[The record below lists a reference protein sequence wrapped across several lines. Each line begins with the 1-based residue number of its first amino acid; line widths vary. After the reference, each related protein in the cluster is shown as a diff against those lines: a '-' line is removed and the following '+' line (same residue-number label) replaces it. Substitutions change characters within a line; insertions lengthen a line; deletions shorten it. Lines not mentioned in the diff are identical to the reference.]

1 MDSLFKINK
10 DGSKNAPNTEKYA
23 KQAENIWSMLD
34 DMATSD
40 LESYKL
46 VWDFFMFAKIKI
58 YKRKIGSN

>member
-10 DGSKNAPNTEKYA
+10 NNSNELNTDKYA

-34 DMATSD
+34 DMAGSD

-46 VWDFFMFAKIKI
+46 VYDLLSYKI
-58 YKRKIGSN
+58 YL